1 MGRQGAHS
9 FPQFSRVEF
18 FLFSKLKRPLGKR
31 ESPVGNE
38 VRPTQASTHHCSQ
51 TPWAP
56 GLLLSLGYPVGLV
69 PSYGA
74 GAWKEVTATVKSHYN
89 KVRKEQGKY
98 THCNRDRIH
107 RGSIPVYLNSCTGKA
122 NKTTLEVLFSRCY
135 FQSGIYGPLK
145 IWRERAR
152 GNAAPARCYD
162 TRDKG
167 CSHPHACCPSFFPRV
182 TQDKFQ
188 HWRHFYLQVVASD
201 KLFYY
206 KEFHVLTL
214 VSLHLHDIPSQ

>member
-1 MGRQGAHS
+1 MNDGKARGLIPSHS
-9 FPQFSRVEF
+9 SREFSF

-31 ESPVGNE
+31 ESPVGKE
-38 VRPTQASTHHCSQ
+38 VRAIQASTHHCSQ
-51 TPWAP
+51 TPWEL

-69 PSYGA
+69 PLYGA

-89 KVRKEQGKY
+89 KVRKELGKY

-107 RGSIPVYLNSCTGKA
+107 RGPVPLYLNSCTGKA

-152 GNAAPARCYD
+152 GNAARARCQD
-162 TRDKG
+162 TRDKE
-167 CSHPHACCPSFFPRV
+167 ALILTRVALLSFRV
-182 TQDKFQ
+182 LRRLNFNTEGIFI
-188 HWRHFYLQVVASD
+188 Y
-201 KLFYY
+201 KLWHLINCFI
-206 KEFHVLTL
+206 TN
-214 VSLHLHDIPSQ
+214 SLW